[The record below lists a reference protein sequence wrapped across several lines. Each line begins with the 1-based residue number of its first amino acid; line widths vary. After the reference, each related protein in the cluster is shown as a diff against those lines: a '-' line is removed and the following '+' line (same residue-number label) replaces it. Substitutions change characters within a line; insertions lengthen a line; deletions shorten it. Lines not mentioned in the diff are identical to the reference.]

1 MRTLKLNVSGPTRS
15 RSVIAFTLVEV
26 MVAVAIIGVAFT
38 SLYAGMT
45 AGFGVVSVTR
55 ENLRATQIMQDRME
69 VMRMYTWDQLQTFG
83 TSNSYIPST
92 FAERFYP
99 TDNVYTNSDVVTVA
113 NATNGGIY
121 YFGTIDIAASGLTNS
136 YSNWV
141 KKVTVTILWTNANVA
156 RTRTLTSFVS
166 AYGMHSYLD

>member
-1 MRTLKLNVSGPTRS
+1 MNLKPYERS
-15 RSVIAFTLVEV
+15 RSRAVIAFTLVEV

-83 TSNSYIPST
+83 TSNSYIPSV
-92 FAERFYP
+92 FAEAFYP
-99 TDNVYTNSDVVTVA
+99 SNTAGSTVVTVSS
-113 NATNGGIY
+113 ATNGGIY
-121 YFGTIDIAASGLTNS
+121 YFGTIDIAESGLTNS

-141 KKVTVTILWTNANVA
+141 KKVTITILWTNANVS